1 MRPTGRLGTWLS
13 ERQSTVMAYALT
25 AALFIVG
32 VVHSSG
38 FASGS
43 SIRQMLVF
51 ASFVG
56 FAALG
61 QTLVILAGGL
71 DLSVPWLMAFGGVEL
86 SRLSASGT
94 PAGLAVVI
102 VIVIGVGIGGLNG
115 IGVTWLRVPPIV
127 MTLAMGGLIQAY
139 LLAVGQLSSSG
150 DTVPSIAVDLASNRA
165 GPIPVIAIVWLVVA
179 VACGVLISRT
189 AFGRRVH
196 ATGENDVA
204 ASLSGIRIDRVRLIT
219 YAISGAASAF
229 GGIVLAGY
237 VGTTYL
243 EIGAPYLFTSIAAVV
258 VGGASILGGRGTYW
272 GTVAGALTLTVLSA
286 LLPLFHLS
294 TADLEIVYGVVILLG
309 VWVSGS
315 GRMLGGIRLRT
326 GGPHDT
332 QPTAEAGTD
341 APG

>member
-1 MRPTGRLGTWLS
+1 MNRGIDWLR
-13 ERQSTVMAYALT
+13 ERQSTLMAYALT
-25 AALFIVG
+25 AVLFIVG

-86 SRLSASGT
+86 SRLSASGA
-94 PAGLAVVI
+94 PAGLGVVI
-102 VIVIGVGIGGLNG
+102 VIALGVLIGLLNG
-115 IGVTWLRVPPIV
+115 IGVTRLRVAPIV

-139 LLAVGQLSSSG
+139 LLGVGQLSSSG
-150 DTVPSIAVDLASNRA
+150 DTVPSIAVGLASNRA
-165 GPIPVIAIVWLVVA
+165 GPVPVIAIVWLVVA
-179 VACGVLISRT
+179 IAAGLLISRS

-196 ATGENDVA
+196 ATGENDIA
-204 ASLSGIRIDRVRLIT
+204 ANLSGIRTDRVRLIT
-219 YAISGAASAF
+219 YVISGAASAF

-294 TADLEIVYGVVILLG
+294 TADLDIVYGVVILIG
-309 VWVSGS
+309 VRLSSG
-315 GRMLGGIRLRT
+315 GQALGGIRLRT
-326 GGPHDT
+326 TKPADT
-332 QPTAEAGTD
+332 REAETN

>member
-1 MRPTGRLGTWLS
+1 MSRLGAWVAA
-13 ERQSTVMAYALT
+13 RRSTLMAYGLT

-38 FASGS
+38 FASSS

-86 SRLSASGT
+86 SRLSAAGV
-94 PAGLAVVI
+94 PAGLGVVI
-102 VIVIGVGIGGLNG
+102 VVVIGIGIGVLNG
-115 IGVTWLRVPPIV
+115 VGVTWLRAPPIV

-150 DTVPSIAVDLASNRA
+150 DTVPPIAVGLASNRV
-165 GPIPVIAIVWLVVA
+165 GPVPLIAIVWLVIA
-179 VACGVLISRT
+179 IACGVLISRT

-204 ASLSGIRIDRVRLIT
+204 AKLSGIRIDRVRLVT
-219 YAISGAASAF
+219 YSISGAAAAF

-286 LLPLFHLS
+286 LLPLFHLNI
-294 TADLEIVYGVVILLG
+294 ADLEIVYGVVILLG
-309 VWVSGS
+309 VWLSGS
-315 GRMLGGIRLRT
+315 GPALDGIRRRRWAPT
-326 GGPHDT
+326 DT
-332 QPTAEAGTD
+332 EPTAEAEKHAAG
-341 APG
+341 

>member
-1 MRPTGRLGTWLS
+1 MTGLPEWLR
-13 ERQSTVMAYALT
+13 ERQSTLLAYALT

-32 VVHSSG
+32 VIHSSG

-71 DLSVPWLMAFGGVEL
+71 DLSVPWLMGFGGVEL
-86 SRLSASGT
+86 ARLSASGV
-94 PAGLAVVI
+94 PAGLGMVI
-102 VIVIGVGIGGLNG
+102 VVGVGVAIGLMNG
-115 IGVTWLRVPPIV
+115 IGVTKLRVPPIV

-139 LLAVGQLSSSG
+139 LLAVGELQSSG
-150 DTVPSIAVDLASNRA
+150 DTVPSAAVDLASNRV
-165 GPIPVIAIVWLVVA
+165 GPIPAIAIVWLVVA
-179 VACGVLISRT
+179 IAAGILIGRT

-196 ATGENDVA
+196 AIGDNDVVA
-204 ASLSGIRIDRVRLIT
+204 RLSGIRVDRVRLAT

-229 GGIVLAGY
+229 GGVVLAGY

-243 EIGAPYLFTSIAAVV
+243 DIGAPYLFTSIAAVV

-272 GTVAGALTLTVLSA
+272 GTIAGALTLTVLSA

-294 TADLEIVYGVVILLG
+294 SADLDIVYGVVILLG
-309 VWVSGS
+309 VWLSSTGQLALSGLR
-315 GRMLGGIRLRT
+315 GRDAGNRGN
-326 GGPHDT
+326 PHT
-332 QPTAEAGTD
+332 QKAGSHALD
-341 APG
+341 

>member
-1 MRPTGRLGTWLS
+1 MNQLDWLR
-13 ERQSTVMAYALT
+13 ERQSTLLAYALT

-32 VVHSSG
+32 VIHSSA

-86 SRLSASGT
+86 SRLAHSGT
-94 PAGLAVVI
+94 PAGLAI
-102 VIVIGVGIGGLNG
+102 VIVVAIGIGIGILNG
-115 IGVTWLRVPPIV
+115 IGVTRLRVPPIV

-139 LLAVGQLSSSG
+139 LLAVGQLSSTG

-179 VACGVLISRT
+179 IGAGVLISRT

-196 ATGENDVA
+196 ATGENDTA
-204 ASLSGIRIDRVRLIT
+204 ARLSGIRIERVRLIT
-219 YAISGAASAF
+219 YAISGVASAF

-294 TADLEIVYGVVILLG
+294 TADLDIVYGVVILLG
-309 VWVSGS
+309 VWLSSSGQV
-315 GRMLGGIRLRT
+315 LGGLRLRT
-326 GGPHDT
+326 TRPDDT
-332 QPTAEAGTD
+332 QLTPKAGSD
-341 APG
+341 AAG

>member
-1 MRPTGRLGTWLS
+1 VNGLSAWLR
-13 ERQSTVMAYALT
+13 ERQSTVFAYALT
-25 AALFIVG
+25 AVLFAVG
-32 VVHSSG
+32 VIHSSG

-61 QTLVILAGGL
+61 QTFVILAGGL

-86 SRLSASGT
+86 SRLSTSGT
-94 PAGLAVVI
+94 PAGLAIAIVVA
-102 VIVIGVGIGGLNG
+102 IGVGIGLLNG
-115 IGVTWLRVPPIV
+115 IGVTRLRIPPIV

-150 DTVPSIAVDLASNRA
+150 DTVPAIAVHLASNRA
-165 GPIPVIAIVWLVVA
+165 GPFPVIAIVWLVVA
-179 VACGVLISRT
+179 IAAGLLISRT

-196 ATGENDVA
+196 ATGENDVVA
-204 ASLSGIRIDRVRLIT
+204 RLSGIRIDRIRLVT

-229 GGIVLAGY
+229 GGMVLAGY

-243 EIGAPYLFTSIAAVV
+243 DIGAPYLFTSIAAVV

-286 LLPLFHLS
+286 LLPLFRLS
-294 TADLEIVYGVVILLG
+294 PADLDIVYGVVILLG
-309 VWVSGS
+309 VWLSSSGQTAIAALW
-315 GRMLGGIRLRT
+315 GRSRSTSNGS
-326 GGPHDT
+326 P
-332 QPTAEAGTD
+332 PSKAGSD
-341 APG
+341 AQS

>member
-1 MRPTGRLGTWLS
+1 VNGLSAWLR
-13 ERQSTVMAYALT
+13 ERQSTVFAYALT
-25 AALFIVG
+25 AVLFAVG
-32 VVHSSG
+32 VIHSSG

-61 QTLVILAGGL
+61 QTFVILAGGL
-71 DLSVPWLMAFGGVEL
+71 DLSVPWLMAF
-86 SRLSASGT
+86 
-94 PAGLAVVI
+94 VVA
-102 VIVIGVGIGGLNG
+102 IGVGIGLLNG
-115 IGVTWLRVPPIV
+115 IGVTRLRIPPIV

-150 DTVPSIAVDLASNRA
+150 DTVPAIAVHLASNRA
-165 GPIPVIAIVWLVVA
+165 GPFPVIAIVWLVVA
-179 VACGVLISRT
+179 IAAGLLISRT

-196 ATGENDVA
+196 ATGENDVVA
-204 ASLSGIRIDRVRLIT
+204 RLSGIRIDRIRLVT

-229 GGIVLAGY
+229 GGMVLAGY

-243 EIGAPYLFTSIAAVV
+243 DIGAPYLFTSIAAVV

-286 LLPLFHLS
+286 LLPLFRLS
-294 TADLEIVYGVVILLG
+294 PADLDIVYGVVILLG
-309 VWVSGS
+309 VWLSSSGQTAIAALWGRSRSTSNVSPPSKAGS
-315 GRMLGGIRLRT
+315 
-326 GGPHDT
+326 
-332 QPTAEAGTD
+332 D
-341 APG
+341 AQS

>member
-1 MRPTGRLGTWLS
+1 MTRVGGWLA
-13 ERQSTVMAYALT
+13 ERQSTLMAYALT

-32 VVHSSG
+32 VIHSPG

-94 PAGLAVVI
+94 PAGLGVVI
-102 VIVIGVGIGGLNG
+102 VIAIGVGIGLLNG
-115 IGVTWLRVPPIV
+115 VGATWMRVPPIV

-150 DTVPSIAVDLASNRA
+150 DTVPSIAVGLASNRA
-165 GPIPVIAIVWLVVA
+165 GPVPVIAIVWLVIA
-179 VACGVLISRT
+179 IATGVLIGRT

-196 ATGENDVA
+196 ATGENDLA
-204 ASLSGIRIDRVRLIT
+204 ARLSGIRVDRVRIVT

-286 LLPLFHLS
+286 LLPLFHLN

-309 VWVSGS
+309 VWASGG
-315 GRMLGGIRLRT
+315 GRMLGGIRLRRA
-326 GGPHDT
+326 GPEGVRPGA
-332 QPTAEAGTD
+332 QEGSD
-341 APG
+341 AAA

>member
-1 MRPTGRLGTWLS
+1 MTPADRLRAWVA
-13 ERQSTVMAYALT
+13 ERQSTVMAYGLT
-25 AALFIVG
+25 AVLFIVG
-32 VVHSSG
+32 VAHSSA

-86 SRLSASGT
+86 SRLSASGV
-94 PAGLAVVI
+94 PAGLGI
-102 VIVIGVGIGGLNG
+102 VIVIAIGIGIGVLNG
-115 IGVTWLRVPPIV
+115 IGATLLRVPAIV

-150 DTVPSIAVDLASNRA
+150 DTVPPVAVALASSRA
-165 GPIPVIAIVWLVVA
+165 GPVPVIALVWLAVA
-179 VACGVLISRT
+179 IACGVLISRT

-286 LLPLFHLS
+286 LLPLFRLKP
-294 TADLEIVYGVVILLG
+294 ADLEIVYGVVILLG
-309 VWVSGS
+309 VWLSGG
-315 GRMLGGIRLRT
+315 GRALGGIRLRSRAR
-326 GGPHDT
+326 PDR

-341 APG
+341 ATG